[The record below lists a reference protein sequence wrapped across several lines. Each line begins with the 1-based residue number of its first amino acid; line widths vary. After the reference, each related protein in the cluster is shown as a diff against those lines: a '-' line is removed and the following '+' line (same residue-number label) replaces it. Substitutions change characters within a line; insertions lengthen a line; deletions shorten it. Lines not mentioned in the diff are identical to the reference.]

1 MTRTEDYTTL
11 SAGELEALVARCEGA
26 LFAGTSSHGDVV
38 TLIDAEAE
46 LGRREREAFK
56 RFQRTEGLLKTSRT
70 GTGDNGALTF

>member
-1 MTRTEDYTTL
+1 MTRTEDYTAL

-26 LFAGTSSHGDVV
+26 LFAGTSSHEDVV

-46 LGRREREAFK
+46 LGRREKEAFK
-56 RFQRTEGLLKTSRT
+56 RLQRTGSQLRASRT